1 MTTFKTGL
9 KTGLAVLSACL
20 LFASSGAFAGQC
32 TKTCAATAHGCQQI
46 EGKITGAGSLE
57 AATAKCE
64 AMLIEWS
71 ATSTEEV
78 LHGHVHTSS
87 YGDIDITMP
96 NPHAA
101 PHKDGEH
108 H

>member
-1 MTTFKTGL
+1 MTTFKTTL
-9 KTGLAVLSACL
+9 IALTACL
-20 LFASSGAFAGQC
+20 ILAPAAAFAGQC
-32 TKTCAATAHGCQQI
+32 TKTCVEGEQHCQEIQ
-46 EGKITGAGSLE
+46 GKITGAGSLE

-71 ATSTEEV
+71 ATSTEDV